1 MQSGMPVLYVFYERQ
16 DNIDVVALTVDLSGK
31 SLQKMEKQTSW

>member
-1 MQSGMPVLYVFYERQ
+1 MQSSMPALYAFYGRQ

-31 SLQKMEKQTSW
+31 SLQKMEKQTS